1 MIFSSLDFLV
11 RFLPIFLIIYY
22 LIPRNI
28 TYGTTLKNFV
38 LLAGSLFFYAYGEP
52 VFVFLMIAS
61 IVINYFMAKGLD
73 YYNSKP
79 RGKNKRK
86 AILIGSVI
94 FNLGMLFFFKYI
106 NFLIINI
113 DVLLKQF
120 NIPVIPT
127 LKLSLPI
134 GISFYTFQIL
144 SYVIDVY
151 YERYMAETNLLTLGT
166 YISMFPQLIAG
177 PIVRYTEVRDKLEN
191 REFSSAAFDRG
202 LKLFIFGLAGKVI
215 IANNIGTLWTDIER
229 VGYENISTPY
239 AWLGAAAYSFQIYY
253 DFYGYSLMAI
263 GLGMMLGFK
272 LPQNFKD
279 PYASRSATE
288 FWQRWHI
295 TLGSWFR
302 EYLYIPLGGN
312 RKGTFKKY
320 RNLFAVW
327 LFTGLWHGA
336 DWNFIIWGLGFF
348 VIISFEKA
356 FLKKYLDKYKILS
369 HLYMFFLI
377 PVSWV
382 VFGIT
387 NINKLGVYLSRMFPI
402 FNTSYDS
409 NINVN
414 DFIMHGKDYLPFFL
428 IAIFFCIPKV
438 NAYVLKLRRNW
449 LGTFIGFILFIACL
463 YYLSL
468 GLDNPFLYFRF

>member
-11 RFLPIFLIIYY
+11 RFLPVFLIIYY
-22 LIPRNI
+22 AIPRHL
-28 TYGTTLKNFV
+28 TFSTSLKNIV
-38 LLAGSLFFYAYGEP
+38 LLVGSLFFYAFGEP
-52 VFVFLMIAS
+52 VFVFLMVAS
-61 IVINYFMAKGLD
+61 IVVNYFIAKKMD
-73 YYNSKP
+73 YYIDKHK
-79 RGKNKRK
+79 GNKK
-86 AILIGSVI
+86 KKTLLIVSAI
-94 FNLGMLFFFKYI
+94 FNLGMLFFFKYA
-106 NFLIINI
+106 NFVITNI
-113 DVLLKQF
+113 DYLLDKF
-120 NIPVIPT
+120 GIPAIPL

-151 YERYMAETNLLTLGT
+151 YERYEAETNIITLGT

-177 PIVRYTEVRDKLEN
+177 PIVRYPEVKGKLVN
-191 REFSSAAFDRG
+191 REFTSAGFDRG
-202 LKLFIFGLAGKVI
+202 LKLFIFGLASKVI
-215 IANNIGTLWTDIER
+215 IANNIGIMWSDIER
-229 VGYENISTPY
+229 VGYENISTAY
-239 AWLGAAAYSFQIYY
+239 AWLGALAYSFQIYF

-279 PYASRSATE
+279 PYASKSATE

-302 EYLYIPLGGN
+302 EYIYIPLGGN
-312 RKGTFKKY
+312 RKGALKQY
-320 RNLFAVW
+320 RNLFVVW

-348 VIISFEKA
+348 VILVIEKS
-356 FLKKYLDKYKILS
+356 FLKKYLDKSKVLS
-369 HLYMFFLI
+369 RLYMLLII

-382 VFGIT
+382 IFGISD
-387 NINKLGVYLSRMFPI
+387 IKKLGVYLSRMFPV
-402 FNTSYDS
+402 FRTTYES
-409 NINVN
+409 NINAN
-414 DFIMHGKDYLPFFL
+414 DFIKHGKEYLPFFL
-428 IAIFFCIPKV
+428 IAIIFSIPQV
-438 NAYVLKLRRNW
+438 NAYVMKIRKNYV
-449 LGTFIGFILFIACL
+449 GTAIAFVLFIVCL